1 MSGMAV
7 TPIDVTADG
16 LVSLGH
22 AAAGQA
28 AIRVLQWRQ
37 TPRGDAVQRR
47 TVLGLLGVPTL
58 GLIARANAQ
67 AAPPLRI
74 AWVSLDSADAKSPVF
89 AAFRA
94 GLAELGY
101 VEGQNLLIE
110 AWWGEGATARLDA
123 LRPDILRS
131 QPDLIVVQGGVA
143 LVPMRHASVNRPVL
157 FSMSADPV
165 EARIVASYARPGG
178 QLTGITLFAAE
189 LAGKR
194 LDMLR
199 QLVPGLKRVGVVSNP
214 NHPGAQRELQVAQ
227 SAANGLGLSLH
238 YFPAANPAELDGAL
252 AGMAAAK
259 VGAVLVFSDGV
270 ALGYAE
276 RLTEFSLRQ
285 RIPVAA
291 GWAPFAQRGI
301 QLAYGPQFAD
311 VYRRLASYADRIRKG
326 ALPGDLPVEQP
337 TKFELVI
344 NLKTAQA
351 IGVKVPQSLLLQA
364 DEVIR

>member
-1 MSGMAV
+1 MRRRTALGRLGGLAGGMA
-7 TPIDVTADG
+7 G
-16 LVSLGH
+16 SM
-22 AAAGQA
+22 AGA
-28 AIRVLQWRQ
+28 
-37 TPRGDAVQRR
+37 
-47 TVLGLLGVPTL
+47 LGL
-58 GLIARANAQ
+58 ASRATAQ
-67 AAPPLRI
+67 TAPPFRV
-74 AWVSLDSADAKSPVF
+74 AWVSLDQADAQSPVF

-94 GLAELGY
+94 GMAELGY

-110 AWWGEGATARLDA
+110 AWWGEGSLPRLEA

-131 QPDLIVVQGGVA
+131 QPDVIVAQGGIA
-143 LVPMRHASVNRPVL
+143 LAPMRHASVNRPVL

-165 EARIVASYARPGG
+165 AARIAASYARPGG

-194 LDMLR
+194 LDMLK

-214 NHPGAQRELQVAQ
+214 AHPGAQRELQVARE
-227 SAANGLGLSLH
+227 AAIGLGLTLH
-238 YFPAANPAELDGAL
+238 YFAAGSTAELDGAL
-252 AGMAAAK
+252 AEMAAAK

-276 RLTEFSLRQ
+276 RLADFSLRQ

-301 QLAYGPQFAD
+301 ALAYGPQFAD

-326 ALPGDLPVEQP
+326 ALPGDLPIEQP

-344 NLKTAQA
+344 NLKALQA